1 MKPDDI
7 LNAIGDVD
15 DIYIKKAHRKSLLFA
30 ILVFSVISIVSCAFV
45 ISQRSDD
52 YILMRYNPDFS
63 VNTGFIEPEVLIHD
77 KWTSMEQITYEHGEP
92 VGSTEFKHT
101 LYDNYSVTRTNNGE
115 VTRIIGNA
123 ISPTSQK
130 DYLGSKHYANLYIR
144 TKNSIDLI
152 DRIDILAIYS
162 ETAYGDSDQEL
173 NYIQLDYFE
182 RSNVINRQTRLING
196 QTTEETV
203 TSSRGYGH
211 RNGQIS
217 GWKEWDSEG
226 TLVSY
231 AEYVYDGNTQIV
243 STYHA
248 DGTLIGT
255 RLSEYTFGHLR
266 WREYYDASGE
276 MVSREVYHYRVWEL
290 FGSLEGFITLFII
303 LSIAATISIGIW
315 DDRIQLGT
323 RLVSK
328 TVMNHPKETRELIQE
343 VTELQLQVHALSETV
358 SQKEPEAYREELLQL
373 TAELEKI
380 NDHLAELV
388 DLTTNNR

>member
-45 ISQRSDD
+45 ISQMSDD
-52 YILMRYNPDFS
+52 YILLRYNTDFS

-77 KWTSMEQITYEHGEP
+77 KWTSIDQITYEHGEP
-92 VGSTEFKHT
+92 VSTTKFVHT
-101 LYDNYSVTRTNNGE
+101 LYDNYAVTHTYDGE
-115 VTRIIGNA
+115 VTRIIGTST
-123 ISPTSQK
+123 SPVSPK
-130 DYLGSKHYANLYIR
+130 DYLGSKHYANLYVR
-144 TKNSIDLI
+144 SQNSIDLI
-152 DRIDILAIYS
+152 DRIDTIAIYS
-162 ETAYGDSDQEL
+162 ETAYGDSNQEL
-173 NYIQLDYFE
+173 NFIKLEYFE
-182 RSNVINRQTRLING
+182 RGNLINRQTRLKNG
-196 QTTEETV
+196 YTSEESV
-203 TSSRGYGH
+203 ISSRGYGH

-226 TLVSY
+226 TLLSY
-231 AEYVYDGNTQIV
+231 AEYAYDGNTQIV

-255 RLSEYTFGHLR
+255 RLSEYTLGHLR
-266 WREYYDASGE
+266 WREFFNASGE

-290 FGSLEGFITLFII
+290 FGSPEGVITLFII
-303 LSIAATISIGIW
+303 LSFAATISIGIW

-323 RLVSK
+323 RLVSR

-358 SQKEPEAYREELLQL
+358 SQKEPEVYREELLQL
-373 TAELEKI
+373 TAELEKM

-388 DLTTNNR
+388 DLTPNNK